1 MKSSMLLTFTV
12 FLGVVIMTIFG
23 GMFLMGIA
31 GEVSGEDMTGTEFE
45 GVSSMMGSLFVLF
58 QNILPLFVWL
68 IVIAVI
74 GMSLFFMFRY
84 KR

>member
-1 MKSSMLLTFTV
+1 MLLTFTV
-12 FLGVVIMTIFG
+12 LLGVVIMTIFG

-45 GVSSMMGSLFVLF
+45 GVSSMMESLFVLF

>member
-1 MKSSMLLTFTV
+1 
-12 FLGVVIMTIFG
+12 
-23 GMFLMGIA
+23 MGIA

-45 GVSSMMGSLFVLF
+45 GVSSMMESLFVLF

>member
-12 FLGVVIMTIFG
+12 LLGIVIMTIFG

-45 GVSSMMGSLFVLF
+45 GVSSMMESLFVLF

>member
-12 FLGVVIMTIFG
+12 LLGVVIMTIFG

-45 GVSSMMGSLFVLF
+45 GVSSMMESLFVLF